1 MRLDLRDIIH
11 VPDARKTFR
20 FQLDLSG
27 QDFYGSKPIVRPVDI
42 QGSVTNHAGA
52 LVLEGTARSVLELA
66 CDRCG
71 KPFSLEKLVV
81 LDSLVAQTQ
90 DLDIVT
96 IADTDSIRLYHVVH
110 ERIGLHFVGDD
121 QGRVLKG
128 EAYFSDAVGTMGLQR
143 RFFHPVQEEDGT
155 VIGFVIASATMDS
168 IRELRSSIT
177 QMYAKLAAVL
187 LLAALLLS
195 WSMTLFLQKML
206 LAPRSWSAPTSP
218 STKCSITSARASSPW
233 IPRGISNW

>member
-71 KPFSLEKLVV
+71 KSFSREKTVFYRCMLAESLENGENDEIELLENGKI
-81 LDSLVAQTQ
+81 
-90 DLDIVT
+90 DLDDLARTVFILEMDT
-96 IADTDSIRLYHVVH
+96 KTLCSEDCKGLCPRCGADLNLGPCSCKKEIDPRLA
-110 ERIGLHFVGDD
+110 
-121 QGRVLKG
+121 VL
-128 EAYFSDAVGTMGLQR
+128 
-143 RFFHPVQEEDGT
+143 
-155 VIGFVIASATMDS
+155 
-168 IRELRSSIT
+168 
-177 QMYAKLAAVL
+177 AKLL
-187 LLAALLLS
+187 EN
-195 WSMTLFLQKML
+195 K
-206 LAPRSWSAPTSP
+206 
-218 STKCSITSARASSPW
+218 
-233 IPRGISNW
+233 